1 MTPVGK
7 IIREQNTKMHLT
19 EKAQAT
25 GFFDAVA
32 ARRQKVL
39 SALLCQPAHTF
50 ARWSEQVAPRPR
62 PPNFS
67 QTWKLPSLEDLSPKV
82 EDFMAYLFHNSK

>member
-1 MTPVGK
+1 
-7 IIREQNTKMHLT
+7 MHLT

-25 GFFDAVA
+25 GFFDTVA

-50 ARWSEQVAPRPR
+50 ARWSEQVAPRRPPPHPAR

-67 QTWKLPSLEDLSPKV
+67 QTWKLPSLEDLLPKV
-82 EDFMAYLFHNSK
+82 EDFMAYLFHNSNCLSF

>member
-1 MTPVGK
+1 MWTVTPVGK

-25 GFFDAVA
+25 GFFDTVA

-50 ARWSEQVAPRPR
+50 ARWSEQVAPRRPPPPR
-62 PPNFS
+62 PAPQLFADLEASFS
-67 QTWKLPSLEDLSPKV
+67 
-82 EDFMAYLFHNSK
+82 

>member
-1 MTPVGK
+1 MWTVTPVGK

-25 GFFDAVA
+25 GFFDTVA

-39 SALLCQPAHTF
+39 SALV
-50 ARWSEQVAPRPR
+50 RKR
-62 PPNFS
+62 
-67 QTWKLPSLEDLSPKV
+67 KI
-82 EDFMAYLFHNSK
+82 YIIY